1 MARHDVRS
9 LSLAT
14 FVALLQVTLSSSM
27 SPKWLHIY
35 IFQLTIADMILH
47 QQQKCGGSLT
57 CYVLQDETIKYQA
70 ALRTMDI
77 FAKKHSVQH
86 DIITGHP
93 LVANYI
99 IPPKP
104 ALM

>member
-1 MARHDVRS
+1 MHFQQILQS
-9 LSLAT
+9 AT
-14 FVALLQVTLSSSM
+14 GHVSFNV
-27 SPKWLHIY
+27 
-35 IFQLTIADMILH
+35 
-47 QQQKCGGSLT
+47 SLT
-57 CYVLQDETIKYQA
+57 WSVLQDETIKYQA

-104 ALM
+104 DSM

>member
-1 MARHDVRS
+1 
-9 LSLAT
+9 
-14 FVALLQVTLSSSM
+14 M
-27 SPKWLHIY
+27 SANWLRMC
-35 IFQLTIADMILH
+35 IFQLVIADTDLATSNII
-47 QQQKCGGSLT
+47 CGSRF
-57 CYVLQDETIKYQA
+57 CPRQPDVCSVLQDETIKYQA
-70 ALRTMDI
+70 ALRTMDV

-104 ALM
+104 ESLR